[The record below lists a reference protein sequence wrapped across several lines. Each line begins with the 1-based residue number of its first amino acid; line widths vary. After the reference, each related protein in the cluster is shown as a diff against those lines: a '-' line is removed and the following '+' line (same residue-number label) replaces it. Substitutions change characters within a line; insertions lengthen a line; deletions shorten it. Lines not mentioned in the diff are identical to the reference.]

1 MSEQTPTPADP
12 PTNVR
17 WGVFALACG
26 TSWLL
31 YLHRYSF
38 ALVKPHLKEEWGL
51 GTDELGYLDSA
62 FSLSYASFQIP
73 LGIAGDVLGVRFVL
87 TLLILLWSAG
97 LAFQALA
104 PSAGWLAGARA
115 AFGLGQSAAYPC
127 LSPVSKQWFP
137 AAIRTSLQ
145 GWVAVFFGRF
155 GGLTTYVVVGG
166 LLMGVLKVDWRTLFY
181 AFAGIGAAHGAL
193 FWFVFRNTPSSHPWV
208 NGAEARLIEDDAP
221 APARP
226 GSAGGVRGLLRR
238 TSGRSLANLL
248 ALNVQTIL
256 STAADNLY
264 SNWIPLFLAEVYLF
278 DEGQR
283 GVMSALPLLGG
294 AIGGAI
300 GGWLNDR
307 LIRATGDLRWG
318 RRLVGVGGK
327 GTAGLLLLAGL
338 FVFDSPYV
346 FCAMLFCVK
355 LFSDSG
361 LATTW
366 GTVTDIGGRATAS
379 VFAFNNSVATIGAIV
394 APLVFGIVAENYG
407 WRPVFAAAAGCYLL
421 CGLSWLIIDPRI
433 PVMAENEPD

>member
-1 MSEQTPTPADP
+1 MTASDLTPDQR

-17 WGVFALACG
+17 QGVFALACG

-38 ALVKPHLKEEWGL
+38 ALVKPALKKEWDL
-51 GTDELGYLDSA
+51 GTDDLGYLDSA
-62 FSLSYASFQIP
+62 FSLSYSVFQIP
-73 LGIAGDVLGVRFVL
+73 LGITGDVLGVRIVL
-87 TLLILLWSAG
+87 TVLILVWSAG

-104 PSAGWLAGARA
+104 PSMGWLAGARSL
-115 AFGLGQSAAYPC
+115 FGLGQSAAYPC
-127 LSPVSKQWFP
+127 LSRVSKQWFP
-137 AAIRTSLQ
+137 APVRTTLQ
-145 GWVAVFFGRF
+145 GWVAVTFGRL
-155 GGLTTYVVVGG
+155 GGLTSYIVVGG
-166 LLMGVLKVDWRTLFY
+166 LLMGLFGVDWRPLFLV
-181 AFAGIGAAHGAL
+181 FAAGGAAFGVL
-193 FWFVFRNTPSSHPWV
+193 FWTMFRNTPAEHPRV
-208 NGAEARLIEDDAP
+208 NAAEAGLFQDEPGAATQP
-221 APARP
+221 AAV
-226 GSAGGVRGLLRR
+226 GGVRGLLRR
-238 TSGRSLANLL
+238 TSRRSLANLL

-300 GGWLNDR
+300 GGALNDR
-307 LIRATGDLRWG
+307 LIRVTGNLAWG
-318 RRLVGVGGK
+318 RRLVGAGGK
-327 GTAGLLLLAGL
+327 GSAGVLLLAGL

-346 FCAMLFCVK
+346 FCTLLFFVK

-379 VFAFNNSVATIGAIV
+379 VFAFNNSIATIGAIV
-394 APLVFGIVAENYG
+394 APLLFGIVAEHYG
-407 WRPVFAAAAGCYLL
+407 WRPVFAAAAGCYIV

-433 PVMAENEPD
+433 PVIAEPE